1 MQNSR
6 KIMNKKYNE
15 IAAFLEQEIVPRYDA
30 FDAGHRRDH
39 VHYVMQESQR
49 LARHYPAVD
58 RNMLLVAAAYHD
70 LGLEIGRDVHHTESA
85 RIISEDERL
94 LQWFTAS
101 EIETIAQAAED
112 HRASSDHEPRS
123 IYGRIVAEA
132 DRQIDGDTIV
142 RRTIQFSFKHY
153 PNLSKEEN
161 YKRFMEHMAE
171 KYAEGGYLKL
181 WIPESDNAQRLA
193 QFRAM
198 LKDPKA
204 IREKF
209 NLIYDELIKQNNM
222 TTILKPGIPVA
233 LCCDHAG
240 FATKQAVI
248 EYLKENNIE
257 YKDFG
262 TYSEVSCDYPDFAH
276 PCALAVESGECY
288 PGIAVCGS
296 GEGINITL
304 NKHQGIRSALCWIPE
319 VARLARQHNDAN
331 VLAMPGRF
339 VTNEEALEMV
349 KTFLSTQFEG
359 GRHQKRVDK
368 IAIKQ

>member
-1 MQNSR
+1 
-6 KIMNKKYNE
+6 MNDKYNE
-15 IAAFLEQEIVPRYDA
+15 IATFLEQEIVPRYDA
-30 FDAGHRRDH
+30 FDAGHRCDH

-49 LARHYPAVD
+49 LAHYYPTVD
-58 RNMLLVAAAYHD
+58 RAMLLVAAAYHD
-70 LGLEIGRDVHHTESA
+70 LGLEVDRKTHHTESG
-85 RIISEDERL
+85 RIIREDQRL
-94 LQWFTAS
+94 LRWFTAE

-112 HRASSDHEPRS
+112 HRASSDHDPRS

-153 PNLSKEEN
+153 PNLDKEEN
-161 YKRFMEHMAE
+161 YERFMEHMAE
-171 KYAEGGYLKL
+171 KYAVGGYLKL
-181 WIPESDNAQRLA
+181 WIPESSNAQRLA
-193 QFRAM
+193 DFREM
-198 LKDPKA
+198 LKDSKA
-204 IREKF
+204 IRQKF
-209 NLIYDELIKQNNM
+209 DEIYDKLTKQDKNM

-233 LCCDHAG
+233 LCSDHAG
-240 FATKQAVI
+240 YATKQAVI

-262 TYSEVSCDYPDFAH
+262 TYNEDSCDYPDFAH
-276 PCALAVESGECY
+276 PCALAVENGECY

-319 VARLARQHNDAN
+319 VAKLARQHNDAN

-349 KTFLSTQFEG
+349 KTFLSTEFEG

-368 IAIKQ
+368 IPL

>member
-1 MQNSR
+1 
-6 KIMNKKYNE
+6 MNDRHNE
-15 IAAFLEQEIVPRYDA
+15 IATFLEKEIVPRYDA

-39 VHYVMQESQR
+39 VHYVMQESQL
-49 LARHYPAVD
+49 LAKHYPTVD
-58 RNMLLVAAAYHD
+58 RDMLLVAAAYHD
-70 LGLEIGRDVHHTESA
+70 LGLEVGRDVHHTESA
-85 RIISEDERL
+85 RIVREDERL
-94 LQWFTAS
+94 LQWFTDN

-112 HRASSDHEPRS
+112 HRASSNHEPRS

-153 PNLSKEEN
+153 PNLSREEN
-161 YKRFMEHMAE
+161 YQRFMEHMAE

-181 WIPESDNAQRLA
+181 WIPESSNAKRLA
-193 QFRAM
+193 DFRKM
-198 LKDPKA
+198 LKNPVA

-209 NLIYDELIKQNNM
+209 DQIYDELTSQDNM
-222 TTILKPGIPVA
+222 ETILKPGIPVA
-233 LCCDHAG
+233 LCSDHAG
-240 FATKQAVI
+240 YATKQAVI
-248 EYLKENNIE
+248 KYLKENNIE

-262 TYSEVSCDYPDFAH
+262 TYSEESCDYPDFAH

-304 NKHQGIRSALCWIPE
+304 NKHQGIRSALCWLPE
-319 VARLARQHNDAN
+319 LARLARQHNDAN

-349 KTFLSTQFEG
+349 KTFLSTPFEG

>member
-1 MQNSR
+1 
-6 KIMNKKYNE
+6 MNDRHNE
-15 IAAFLEQEIVPRYDA
+15 IATFLELETVPRYDA

-39 VHYVMQESQR
+39 VHYVMQESQK
-49 LARHYPAVD
+49 LAKHYPTVD
-58 RNMLLVAAAYHD
+58 RDMLLVAAAYHD
-70 LGLEIGRDVHHTESA
+70 LGLEVGRDAHHTESA
-85 RIISEDERL
+85 RIVREDERL
-94 LQWFTAS
+94 LQWFTDN

-112 HRASSDHEPRS
+112 HRASSDHQPRS

-153 PNLSKEEN
+153 PNLSREEN
-161 YKRFMEHMAE
+161 YQRFMEHMAE

-181 WIPESDNAQRLA
+181 WIPESSNAKLLA
-193 QFRAM
+193 DFREM
-198 LKDPKA
+198 LKNPVA

-209 NLIYDELIKQNNM
+209 DQIYDELTSQDNM
-222 TTILKPGIPVA
+222 ETILKPGIPVA
-233 LCCDHAG
+233 LCSDHAG
-240 FATKQAVI
+240 YATKQAVI
-248 EYLKENNIE
+248 NYLKENNIE

-262 TYSEVSCDYPDFAH
+262 TYSEESCDYPDFAH

-304 NKHQGIRSALCWIPE
+304 NKHQGIRSALCWQPE
-319 VARLARQHNDAN
+319 LARLARQHNDAN
-331 VLAMPGRF
+331 VIAMPGRF

-349 KTFLSTQFEG
+349 KTFLSTPFEG

-368 IAIKQ
+368 IPVTSD